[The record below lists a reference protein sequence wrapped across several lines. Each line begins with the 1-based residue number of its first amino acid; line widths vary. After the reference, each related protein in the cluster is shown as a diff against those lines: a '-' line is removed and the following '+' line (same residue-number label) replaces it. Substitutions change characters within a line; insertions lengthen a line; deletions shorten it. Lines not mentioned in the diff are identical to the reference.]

1 MGSVGDRLKEERA
14 RLGLSQEA
22 VAAAADHGRAAQLR
36 YEKGERAP
44 DTDYLA
50 AIAALG
56 IDVGYVVTGVA
67 SALQPDEAELLSRY
81 RAATADFRT
90 AALAV
95 LSASTTAQTMTAR
108 QISSVS
114 GASDASPITV
124 HGDQRGNILTGGQKV
139 KKMTFNVGATGKKK
153 RGPAD

>member
-50 AIAALG
+50 AIAGLG
-56 IDVGYVVTGVA
+56 IDVGYVVTGEA
-67 SALQPDEAELLSRY
+67 SSLQPDEAELLRKY

-95 LSASTTAQTMTAR
+95 LGAASAPKAAAQQSNSAPKRTET
-108 QISSVS
+108 
-114 GASDASPITV
+114 SPISI

-139 KKMTFNVGATGKKK
+139 KKLTFNVGGTGKKK
-153 RGPAD
+153 RGPTD